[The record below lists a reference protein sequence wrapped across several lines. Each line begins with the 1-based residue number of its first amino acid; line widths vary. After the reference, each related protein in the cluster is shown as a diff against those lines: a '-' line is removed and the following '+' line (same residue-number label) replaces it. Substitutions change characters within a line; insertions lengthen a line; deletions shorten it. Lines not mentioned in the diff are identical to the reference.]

1 MATDAIGSDAVHI
14 PVMRARILDLL
25 AVVLKSGRRV
35 HVDGTLG
42 MGGHAEAVLRRF
54 PDVELVGIDRDQQA
68 LTMAEARLEP
78 FADRVHLV
86 HAVHDELPEVLDD
99 LGLDY
104 VDSVLLDLGLSSF
117 QIDEVERGFS
127 YSVDSPL
134 DMRMDQSSGRTAAQI
149 LNESDPGDLV
159 RMLRE
164 YGEEKFADRIV
175 RAIVTE
181 RDRQPIETS
190 GRLVE
195 IITEAIPATVRRK
208 RHSHPA
214 KRTFQALRIAVNREM
229 ETLPAV
235 LPRDLDRLDVGGRI
249 AVLSYHSLEDRPVKE
264 AFRDA
269 CADTAPT
276 GLPMVPESMAAK
288 FNPVTR
294 GAERPD
300 ADEVATNPRS
310 ASARLRVIERVR
322 PGPVNRQHAT
332 KESR

>member
-1 MATDAIGSDAVHI
+1 
-14 PVMRARILDLL
+14 
-25 AVVLKSGRRV
+25 
-35 HVDGTLG
+35 
-42 MGGHAEAVLRRF
+42 
-54 PDVELVGIDRDQQA
+54 
-68 LTMAEARLEP
+68 
-78 FADRVHLV
+78 
-86 HAVHDELPEVLDD
+86 
-99 LGLDY
+99 
-104 VDSVLLDLGLSSF
+104 
-117 QIDEVERGFS
+117 
-127 YSVDSPL
+127 
-134 DMRMDQSSGRTAAQI
+134 
-149 LNESDPGDLV
+149 
-159 RMLRE
+159 MLRE

-235 LPRDLDRLDVGGRI
+235 LPRALDRLDVGGRI

-269 CADTAPT
+269 CADTAPA

-288 FNPVTR
+288 FNLLLGGRNVPTPMRWPPIHDPPRHGCGSLSGFDLGPLTVSM
-294 GAERPD
+294 RPRR
-300 ADEVATNPRS
+300 ADER
-310 ASARLRVIERVR
+310 
-322 PGPVNRQHAT
+322 
-332 KESR
+332 